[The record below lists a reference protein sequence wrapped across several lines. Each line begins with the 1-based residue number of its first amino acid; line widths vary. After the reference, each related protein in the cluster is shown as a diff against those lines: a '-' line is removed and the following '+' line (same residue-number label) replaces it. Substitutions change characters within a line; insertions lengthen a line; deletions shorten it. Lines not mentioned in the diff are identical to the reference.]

1 MRARVDMTHRAR
13 DLVQAARKALFKA
26 TETFAM
32 PRHAQLPSYQDIV
45 RAEWVDYNGHLR
57 DAFYMLI
64 FSFATDALIDAI
76 GLDDAV
82 RKARGRSIYTLEAH
96 INYLHEIKE
105 GAMVQVQMR
114 VLAHDAKRMH
124 LYLEMFADDSDE
136 PVAAGEQMLLHVDT
150 SGPRAAVFDDD
161 VAARVRALV
170 DAQALLP
177 AAGFAGRVIGLPRP
191 TRT

>member
-1 MRARVDMTHRAR
+1 
-13 DLVQAARKALFKA
+13 
-26 TETFAM
+26 M
-32 PRHAQLPSYQDIV
+32 PRHAELPAYHDVV

-64 FSFATDALIDAI
+64 FSFATDALIDQR
-76 GLDDAV
+76 GTLDTV

-105 GAMVQVQMR
+105 GAQVRVEMR

-124 LYLEMFADDSDE
+124 LYLEMFADESDE

-150 SGPRAAVFDDD
+150 SGPRSAVFDSD
-161 VAARVRALV
+161 VEAHVRALV
-170 DAQALLP
+170 DGQAALP
-177 AAGFAGRVIGLPRP
+177 AAQYAGRVIGLPVSIRK
-191 TRT
+191 

>member
-1 MRARVDMTHRAR
+1 
-13 DLVQAARKALFKA
+13 
-26 TETFAM
+26 M
-32 PRHAQLPSYQDIV
+32 PRYAALPAYDDVV

-64 FSFATDALIDAI
+64 FSFATDALIDRI
-76 GLDDAV
+76 GLDESV

-105 GAMVQVQMR
+105 GAKVRVEMR

-124 LYLEMFADDSDE
+124 LYLEMFAGDGSE

-150 SGPRAAVFDDD
+150 SDGPRSAVFDSDVEAHVREL
-161 VAARVRALV
+161 VAA
-170 DAQALLP
+170 QAALP
-177 AAGFAGRVIGLPRP
+177 AAQYAGRVIGLPRK
-191 TRT
+191 T